1 MRLNTHLFLYKN
13 RKVKDFI
20 YLCMIIIM
28 QIIKTTIYT
37 TMFKKSLIFC
47 CMLLCLSANT
57 WSQGSGMSD
66 KEVME
71 YVETG
76 MKQGKSQQQ
85 IATEL
90 ARRGVTREQAERVK
104 KLYEQSQKNGKGL
117 TNDKGNSRTRT
128 KNNEDLA
135 SDKEYIGSE
144 FNFDTE
150 NQLGTSKSK
159 VYKYI
164 TTQELDFS
172 EKDSISFTLDK
183 NGNLVSE
190 DITIFKE
197 ELSEEQVFGRNIF
210 NSNNLTFEPSNNLPT
225 PANYRLGAGDEIIID
240 IWGANQVTIQE
251 TISPDGNISIDR
263 LGLIYLSGK
272 TVNQATSYLKKELNK
287 IYAGL
292 DDEDPSSLIKVSL
305 GNTRTIQVNVMGEV
319 YQPGTYALSAF
330 STVFHAL
337 YSAGGVSDIGSLRN
351 VQVARNGKKIAEV
364 DVYDFIMHGKTKDD
378 IKLQEGDV
386 IIVPPY
392 EALVKIE
399 GNVKRPMKYEMKN
412 DETVATLLKYA
423 GNFSSDAYTRSI
435 KIIRQNGKEYQVFTV
450 DDIDY
455 SVFKIKDGDILTAE
469 AILNRFENKLEIK
482 GAVYRPGIYQYGGSL
497 NTVKQL
503 IEKADG
509 VMADAFLGRAVLQRQ
524 REDLTREIIQVDL
537 KAILGGTKPDISL
550 QRNDVLYIPSI
561 HDLQD
566 LGNIEVFGEVARPGK
581 YIYADNMTLE
591 DLIIQAGGLLESAST
606 VKVDV
611 SRRIKNNKSTES
623 ASTIGQMFSFA
634 LKDGFIID
642 GEAGF
647 VLEPYDQVYVRRSP
661 GYQEQVNVSVE
672 GEILYEGTYAL
683 TNKSERLSDLVLKAG
698 KVTPYAYVRGAKLMR
713 KANEEEIERMKDVVE
728 MMQREMGGASMD
740 SLKLEDIKTEYS
752 VGIDLEAAI
761 NNPGGDADIVLREG
775 DKLIIPEMVNTV
787 KINGAVMMPNT
798 VAYNKKM
805 SVKDYISQAGGY
817 ANGARKT
824 KAFIIYMNGQVAKV
838 KNSGKSVVEP
848 GCEIIVPIKDK
859 TKAEKWNIQTILGIA
874 SSLGSLGLTAAS
886 VANILK

>member
-1 MRLNTHLFLYKN
+1 
-13 RKVKDFI
+13 
-20 YLCMIIIM
+20 
-28 QIIKTTIYT
+28 
-37 TMFKKSLIFC
+37 MFKKSLIFC

-66 KEVME
+66 KQVME

-225 PANYRLGAGDEIIID
+225 PANYRLGAGDEVIID

-611 SRRIKNNKSTES
+611 SRRIKDNKSTES

-713 KANEEEIERMKDVVE
+713 KANEEEIERMRNVVE
-728 MMQREMGGASMD
+728 MMQREMGGTSMD